1 MKQFANASLVNRKP
15 MRRYSWF
22 ALLMAMA
29 ILLAACG
36 SGGGQSAGGGQ
47 TGGGSGSSGSGGEAG
62 GGAADRVVIEYW
74 HTYSDAEERV
84 LLDEIKP
91 LFEEEYPHIELS
103 ITRMPY
109 EGLKQQVIAGV
120 AGDAAPD
127 LMRMDIVW
135 VPEFAQMG
143 ALKKV
148 SDLDGFEAI
157 RNQVFEGPLETNQYN
172 GEYYGL
178 PLNTNTKVAI
188 YNKNLMEELGI
199 TSPPKTFAELEE
211 LSKQLVAAGHQ
222 PGIGISGTG
231 AWSVLPY
238 FWSLGGRLTNDDY
251 TRIEGEMNSPE
262 SVQAL
267 ETIVRWHEQGLVA
280 PTILGGEPSTWDG
293 MQNHEYF
300 MIDDGPWFYS
310 ILEAEADDDFDVM
323 RDTVRALMPAG
334 DGGSRSV
341 IGGENLVIFTNSKHP
356 EEAWTFVQWMLSE
369 EPQKRMGKTGMIPTN
384 IAAATAPELLDI
396 PFIAE
401 YVEQLET
408 ALPRTPVPQWGEIE
422 TIFNLAVEKAVR
434 GAEGAQQ
441 VLDEAAA
448 QAQELLN

>member
-1 MKQFANASLVNRKP
+1 MVGA
-15 MRRYSWF
+15 
-22 ALLMAMA
+22 ALL
-29 ILLAACG
+29 
-36 SGGGQSAGGGQ
+36 
-47 TGGGSGSSGSGGEAG
+47 
-62 GGAADRVVIEYW
+62 
-74 HTYSDAEERV
+74 
-84 LLDEIKP
+84 
-91 LFEEEYPHIELS
+91 
-103 ITRMPY
+103 
-109 EGLKQQVIAGV
+109 
-120 AGDAAPD
+120 
-127 LMRMDIVW
+127 
-135 VPEFAQMG
+135 
-143 ALKKV
+143 
-148 SDLDGFEAI
+148 
-157 RNQVFEGPLETNQYN
+157 LE
-172 GEYYGL
+172 
-178 PLNTNTKVAI
+178 
-188 YNKNLMEELGI
+188 
-199 TSPPKTFAELEE
+199 
-211 LSKQLVAAGHQ
+211 
-222 PGIGISGTG
+222 
-231 AWSVLPY
+231 
-238 FWSLGGRLTNDDY
+238 LGGRLTNDDY
-251 TRIEGEMNSPE
+251 TRIEGEMNSRE

-401 YVEQLET
+401 YVEQLGT